1 MMTPTLLD
9 FLRTLPGRCHE
20 CGHHAEVQ
28 GHERSCS
35 KASEP
40 FDRATEGM
48 ARTVAA
54 HPDDAAI
61 VDKAIESACRAG
73 IEFSANDFRH
83 LTDQISEPNVIG
95 ARVRAWAAA
104 KKIVNVGYEPS
115 NLPGTH
121 AHRIGRY
128 IAAGKKA
135 A

>member
-1 MMTPTLLD
+1 MTPTLLN
-9 FLRTLPGRCHE
+9 FLRTLPGRCQE
-20 CGHHAEVQ
+20 CGHHAEIQ

-35 KASEP
+35 NASEP
-40 FDRATEGM
+40 FDRAAEGM
-48 ARTVAA
+48 ARTVVA

-61 VDKAIESACRAG
+61 VDEAIASACRAG

-83 LTDQISEPNVIG
+83 LTERIESPSVIG
-95 ARVRAWAAA
+95 ARIRAAVTSGR
-104 KKIVNVGYEPS
+104 IRRVGDEPS

-128 IAAGKKA
+128 IAAGRKA